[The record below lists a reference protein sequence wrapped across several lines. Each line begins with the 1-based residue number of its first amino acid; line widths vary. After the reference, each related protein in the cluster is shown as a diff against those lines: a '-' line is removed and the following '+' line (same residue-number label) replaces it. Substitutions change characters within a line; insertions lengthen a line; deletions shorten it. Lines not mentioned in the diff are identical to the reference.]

1 MRNPDLAPGVRADER
16 VVLFDAV
23 CKLCH
28 GWSRFL
34 MRHDHAHRFK
44 LATVQ
49 SEEGK
54 AILQWCGLP
63 TDEYDTLVLVEGDHY
78 YLRSAAV
85 IRVLMHLPFPWPLG
99 ALAWLVPR
107 PLRDFAYDRI
117 ARNRYRLF
125 GRYDACLLPTPDH
138 LGRFLASR
146 EGDQS

>member
-1 MRNPDLAPGVRADER
+1 MRMSQRTPGVGADDN

-34 MRHDHAHRFK
+34 MRYDSRRCFK

-54 AILQWCGLP
+54 AILQWAGLP
-63 TDEYDTLVLVEGDHY
+63 TEEYDTLVLVEGDRFY
-78 YLRSAAV
+78 VRSAAV
-85 IRVLMHLPFPWPLG
+85 IRVLARLPLPWKLG
-99 ALAWLVPR
+99 ALAWLLPR
-107 PLRDFAYDRI
+107 PLRDWAYDRI

-125 GRYDACLLPTPDH
+125 GKCDRCVLPTPDH
-138 LGRFLASR
+138 LDRFLKP
-146 EGDQS
+146 EV

>member
-1 MRNPDLAPGVRADER
+1 MRNPDLAPGVRAGQR

-34 MRHDHAHRFK
+34 MRHDRAHRFT

-54 AILQWCGLP
+54 AILAWCGLP
-63 TDEYDTLVLVEGDHY
+63 TTEYDTLVLVEGDRY

-85 IRVLMHLPFPWPLG
+85 IRVLMRLPPPWCLG

-107 PLRDFAYDRI
+107 PLRDRAYDKV

-125 GRYDACLLPTPDH
+125 GRYEQCLLPTPDH
-138 LGRFLASR
+138 LARFLDNTA
-146 EGDQS
+146 GDRP

>member
-1 MRNPDLAPGVRADER
+1 MPLPQPAPGVAAGER

-23 CKLCH
+23 CKLCS

-34 MRHDHAHRFK
+34 MRYDTAHRFK

-54 AILQWCGLP
+54 AILAWAGLP
-63 TDEYDTLVLVEGDHY
+63 TEAYDTLVLVEGDRV

-85 IRVLMHLPFPWPLG
+85 IRVLLRLPLPWKLG

-107 PLRDFAYDRI
+107 PWRDWAYDKI

-125 GRYDACLLPTPDH
+125 GKYDTCVVPTPDH
-138 LGRFLASR
+138 MARFLKR
-146 EGDQS
+146 EA

>member
-1 MRNPDLAPGVRADER
+1 MRNPDLAPGLRAGER

-34 MRHDHAHRFK
+34 MRHDRARRFK

-49 SEEGK
+49 SEEGM
-54 AILQWCGLP
+54 AILRWCGLP
-63 TDEYDTLVLVEGDHY
+63 TTEYDTLVLVEGDRY

-85 IRVLMHLPFPWPLG
+85 IRVLMRLPLPWSLG

-107 PLRDFAYDRI
+107 PLRDVAYDRI

-125 GRYDACLLPTPDH
+125 GRHEQCLLPTPDH
-138 LGRFLASR
+138 LGRFLAPR
-146 EGDQS
+146 EGGPS